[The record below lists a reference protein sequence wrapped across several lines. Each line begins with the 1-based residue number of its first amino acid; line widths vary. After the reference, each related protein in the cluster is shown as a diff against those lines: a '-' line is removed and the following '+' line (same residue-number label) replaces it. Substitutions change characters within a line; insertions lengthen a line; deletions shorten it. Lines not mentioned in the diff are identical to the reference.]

1 MLVVREACGLNNPL
15 PASAAMP
22 RRLQPNAHPVAA
34 AAEAAAAAAAA
45 AAAVAA
51 TVASQP

>member
-1 MLVVREACGLNNPL
+1 MLVVWEACGSNNPL
-15 PASAAMP
+15 PAGAAMP
-22 RRLQPNAHPVAA
+22 RRLQPNAYPVAA

-45 AAAVAA
+45 A